1 MFIPSFILFQ
11 VAATPYYLLGVLVIG
26 LVAYIIAQKRNI
38 KGHKQQIVNLEQQ
51 VQELD
56 RQNRILDKSLGE
68 KSTECELLRK
78 SIDQTEQLKR
88 TMQVEFENTANRL
101 FSEKKREFSE
111 TNQITL
117 NQLLTPLKENLEHF
131 SRKVDSVYGDE
142 TKQRT
147 ELKEQVRQLVEMNRQ
162 MSEEAKN
169 LTRALKGESKTQ
181 GNWGE
186 VILERMLEQSG
197 MTRDREYSIQ
207 NSVSNEDGKRL
218 IPDVVLHFPDERHVI
233 VDSKVS
239 LSAYNRSIEV
249 TDEQMRKAALKE
261 NLLSVRK
268 HVDELSKKDYSQVI
282 EGTLDFTIMFMPI
295 EGAYIAALQEDP
307 QLWQYAY
314 MRKIILISP
323 TNLLAVLKLIDNL
336 WSRDRQWKNA
346 QEISR
351 RGGLLLDKF
360 VGFCQNMDKIND
372 HLTKAQS
379 AYNTAYGQ
387 LDNLK
392 KQAHKLQELGI
403 KSKNRLPQTEY
414 QDE

>member
-1 MFIPSFILFQ
+1 MFIPTQ
-11 VAATPYYLLGVLVIG
+11 VIAQTATPYYLLGVLSIVG
-26 LVAYIIAQKRNI
+26 LIVYIIYQHRALSRY
-38 KGHKQQIVNLEQQ
+38 KQQIENQETKIQQ
-51 VQELD
+51 LD
-56 RQNRILDKSLGE
+56 NQNRMLDKSLGE

-162 MSEEAKN
+162 MSEEANN

-314 MRKIILISP
+314 VRKIILISP
-323 TNLLAVLKLIDNL
+323 TNLFAVLKLIDDL

>member
-68 KSTECELLRK
+68 KSTEYELLRK

-111 TNQITL
+111 TNQTAL

-162 MSEEAKN
+162 MSEEANN

-314 MRKIILISP
+314 VRKIILISP
-323 TNLLAVLKLIDNL
+323 TNLFAVLKLIDDL

>member
-1 MFIPSFILFQ
+1 
-11 VAATPYYLLGVLVIG
+11 
-26 LVAYIIAQKRNI
+26 
-38 KGHKQQIVNLEQQ
+38 
-51 VQELD
+51 
-56 RQNRILDKSLGE
+56 
-68 KSTECELLRK
+68 
-78 SIDQTEQLKR
+78 
-88 TMQVEFENTANRL
+88 
-101 FSEKKREFSE
+101 
-111 TNQITL
+111 
-117 NQLLTPLKENLEHF
+117 
-131 SRKVDSVYGDE
+131 
-142 TKQRT
+142 
-147 ELKEQVRQLVEMNRQ
+147 
-162 MSEEAKN
+162 
-169 LTRALKGESKTQ
+169 
-181 GNWGE
+181 
-186 VILERMLEQSG
+186 MLEQSG

-314 MRKIILISP
+314 VRKIILISP
-323 TNLLAVLKLIDNL
+323 TNLFAVLKLIDDL

>member
-56 RQNRILDKSLGE
+56 RQNRMLDKSLGE

-78 SIDQTEQLKR
+78 HIDQTEELKH
-88 TMQVEFENTANRL
+88 TMQIEFENTANRL

-111 TNQITL
+111 TNQTAL

-131 SRKVDSVYGDE
+131 SRKVESVYGDE
-142 TKQRT
+142 TKQRS

-162 MSEEAKN
+162 ISEEANN

-218 IPDVVLHFPDERHVI
+218 IPDIILHFPDERHVI

-239 LSAYNRSIEV
+239 LSAYNNSISSA
-249 TDEQMRKAALKE
+249 DEQQRQIALKE
-261 NLLSVRK
+261 NLLSVRR
-268 HVDELSKKDYSQVI
+268 HIDELSKKDYSQVI
-282 EGTLDFTIMFMPI
+282 EGSLDFTIMFMPI

-307 QLWQYAY
+307 QIWQYAY
-314 MRKIILISP
+314 VRKIILISP
-323 TNLLAVLKLIDNL
+323 TNLFAVLKLIDDL

-372 HLTKAQS
+372 QLTRAQS
-379 AYNTAYGQ
+379 AYREAYGQ

-392 KQAHKLQELGI
+392 KQALKLQELGI
-403 KSKNRLPQTEY
+403 KSKKVLPQTEY